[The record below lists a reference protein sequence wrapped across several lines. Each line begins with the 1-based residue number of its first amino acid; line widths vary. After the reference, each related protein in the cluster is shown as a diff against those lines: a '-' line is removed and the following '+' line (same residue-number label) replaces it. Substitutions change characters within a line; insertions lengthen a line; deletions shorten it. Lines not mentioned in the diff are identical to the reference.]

1 MKLTTENMP
10 KEPSDNKLMQL
21 IAHHLRKKGQMIPTT
36 EAQVNSMPK
45 VNTRQEALP
54 DILADPMAMLRK
66 GYVEPIQRTVAAT
79 RPIEMAMAARNGGD
93 LSPTTLD
100 KINRL
105 LKEDK
110 TSNEG

>member
-1 MKLTTENMP
+1 MKLRPKIML
-10 KEPSDNKLMQL
+10 KEPCDNKLMQL

-66 GYVEPIQRTVAAT
+66 GYVEPKQRTVAT
-79 RPIEMAMAARNGGD
+79 NRPNEMAMAARNGGD
-93 LSPTTLD
+93 LSPTTLE

-105 LKEDK
+105 LTENK
-110 TSNEG
+110 TSNDG